1 MFLLFST
8 TIPEAGLNVV
18 IPELSRSLEFSMEE
32 NLNSFYSVL
41 SSGVFLCSVNRILQ
55 TGS

>member
-8 TIPEAGLNVV
+8 TIPEAGLDVL